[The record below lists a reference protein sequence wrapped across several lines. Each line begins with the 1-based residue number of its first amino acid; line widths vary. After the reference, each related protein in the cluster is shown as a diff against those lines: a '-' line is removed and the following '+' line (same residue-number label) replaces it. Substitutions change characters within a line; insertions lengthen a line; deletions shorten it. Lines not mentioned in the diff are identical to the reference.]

1 MILATNPAKDID
13 PTPSDEEEF
22 VAVLDEDIYYE
33 NETETNSTVNNEPH
47 PLFKTVENVQ
57 LDTMETYEQVKSYFF
72 TIV

>member
-1 MILATNPAKDID
+1 MIPATNPAKDID

-22 VAVLDEDIYYE
+22 VAILDEDIYYE

-47 PLFKTVENVQ
+47 PLFKTVANVQ

>member
-1 MILATNPAKDID
+1 MIPATNPAKDID

-47 PLFKTVENVQ
+47 PLFKTVKNVQ

-72 TIV
+72 TII